1 MTKLGPAMPLDRWV
15 ERTRRLLEL
24 ERQEEVQA
32 VQQELATRPDAENP
46 GVLSQLRV
54 AQLSTGL
61 FGRTLVRLELPSPHV
76 QRPKPHQFSVGDLV
90 QLRVEAPDGSLPT
103 GIVARVDDTAVSVAL
118 SEGQDVDEAALWSA
132 GRVTL
137 DRLVNN
143 ATFAKLSE
151 TLDRLARHDGGAGQ
165 RLVDVVFSGV
175 APSWQTPLPTLTPF
189 SDGLN
194 ASQLEA
200 IRFALASKDVALIH
214 GPPGTGKTTTV
225 VELILQAVRTF
236 GMKVLVCAPSN
247 IAVDNVLEKM
257 ADASA
262 SESAR
267 GQRLQMTRVG
277 HPARLLPQILPFCL
291 DARIERADGTEIV
304 RDIRR
309 EMQQMETA
317 LQKKGK
323 SMDRTARAEMRR
335 ELKSNRKELRQREQ
349 RVVRELLAHSDVVFA
364 TNVGAASKLLRDLTF
379 DLVVIDEAA
388 QALELSCWIPMRKAP
403 RCVLA
408 GDHHQLPPTI
418 KSKAAA
424 AQGLEITLFD
434 RLSRRE
440 ETKCVVRMLD
450 TQYRMHEHISDW
462 SSRAMYG
469 GALQSAASV
478 ARRKLSDLPHVS
490 LGLVEDPDRVNATL
504 LLLDTAGCEL
514 EEDATDDDGADSLL
528 AMSKSNRG
536 EAEVVAR
543 HVGELLRAGLKTHEI
558 AVITPYNKQ
567 VQLLKALLLTEHP
580 TLEIRSVDGFQG
592 CEKEA
597 VVMSLVR
604 SNAAHEVGFLADDRR
619 MNVAVTRAKRH
630 VAIVCDTD
638 TIRAHPFLKA
648 MVEHFE
654 QVGEYR
660 SAHEYLDEGVVQ
672 GSPSVVASLDAAA
685 AASDG
690 AGKKRATVAAKQVT
704 QQTPSQRTK
713 AVASATSKAEKQRVE
728 KESTTDTRKEVVPPE
743 EKAEDEE
750 TKRVDPDDGES
761 SDDDDK
767 DDDDGEPAERQPK
780 SAFAHLLH
788 DDSSDDSASSSE
800 DEAQTEDARAE
811 QLASANTLLKELHLS
826 RLARQSAAPAA
837 PANAAAAATSTSK
850 AKKKN
855 KKKKTTTSNKQATTP
870 AAVAAVDERADGEDD
885 LAFLTRQVE
894 QGTRCCFQRPA
905 AASAA
910 TVRCKKSTLTLGAVC
925 RFCKL
930 KYCYDHAQPEVHGCG
945 DAVRAHERQQFHASA
960 AKASGD
966 VKKLTIEKRRL
977 LEKKLDASVSE
988 KSAARQQ
995 KPSQKKK
1002 KGKK

>member
-1 MTKLGPAMPLDRWV
+1 MCCCILCR
-15 ERTRRLLEL
+15 
-24 ERQEEVQA
+24 
-32 VQQELATRPDAENP
+32 
-46 GVLSQLRV
+46 
-54 AQLSTGL
+54 
-61 FGRTLVRLELPSPHV
+61 
-76 QRPKPHQFSVGDLV
+76 
-90 QLRVEAPDGSLPT
+90 
-103 GIVARVDDTAVSVAL
+103 
-118 SEGQDVDEAALWSA
+118 
-132 GRVTL
+132 
-137 DRLVNN
+137 
-143 ATFAKLSE
+143 
-151 TLDRLARHDGGAGQ
+151 
-165 RLVDVVFSGV
+165 VFSGV
-175 APSWQTPLPTLTPF
+175 APSWQTPLPALTPF

-200 IRFALASKDVALIH
+200 IRFALASKDIALIH

-225 VELILQAVRTF
+225 VEFILQAVRTF
-236 GMKVLVCAPSN
+236 HMKVLVCAPSN

-257 ADASA
+257 ATAVGRAS
-262 SESAR
+262 SSHE
-267 GQRLQMTRVG
+267 RLQMTRIG

-309 EMQQMETA
+309 EMQQMETT

-323 SMDRTARAEMRR
+323 SMDRSARSELRR

-364 TNVGAASKLLRDLTF
+364 TNVGAASKLLKDVTF

-424 AQGLEITLFD
+424 AQGLEVTLFD
-434 RLSRRE
+434 RLSRRD
-440 ETKCVVRMLD
+440 ETTCVVRMLD

-462 SSRAMYG
+462 SSRAMYD

-478 ARRKLSDLPHVS
+478 ARRKLSDLPHVNIDA
-490 LGLVEDPDRVNATL
+490 VEDADRVNATL

-514 EEDATDDDGADSLL
+514 EEDALEESEEMSAML

-536 EAEVVAR
+536 EAEIVAR
-543 HVGELLRAGLKTHEI
+543 HVRELLQIGLRTHEI

-567 VQLLKALLLTEHP
+567 VQLLKALLLDEHP

-604 SNAAHEVGFLADDRR
+604 SNAAHDVGFLADDRR

-630 VAIVCDTD
+630 VAIVCDTE
-638 TIRAHPFLKA
+638 TIRAHPFLKN

-654 QVGEYR
+654 QFGEYR
-660 SAHEYLDEGVVQ
+660 SAQEYLEERVVQ
-672 GSPSVVASLDAAA
+672 GSHSVDAAVA
-685 AASDG
+685 VVTDG
-690 AGKKRATVAAKQVT
+690 AKKEEEEKKKAKTKDVAKREQAPKMQLKNSVIGHTTNNVVKEKEVPTAVETKSVAAIAKT
-704 QQTPSQRTK
+704 SEPKDHQQQE
-713 AVASATSKAEKQRVE
+713 SK
-728 KESTTDTRKEVVPPE
+728 E
-743 EKAEDEE
+743 EGIDAQEEEEEEDEE
-750 TKRVDPDDGES
+750 EEEEDEPRAETKSRG
-761 SDDDDK
+761 
-767 DDDDGEPAERQPK
+767 
-780 SAFAHLLH
+780 AFLHLLH
-788 DDSSDDSASSSE
+788 DDSSDDSDDSS
-800 DEAQTEDARAE
+800 DEEKDDGSTAAAQATAE
-811 QLASANTLLKELHLS
+811 QEEQTNANALLKELHLS
-826 RLARQSAAPAA
+826 RLARQPPPPPAAAAPAA
-837 PANAAAAATSTSK
+837 ASSSSK
-850 AKKKN
+850 SKKKKN
-855 KKKKTTTSNKQATTP
+855 KKKKTATTNKSSTTVS
-870 AAVAAVDERADGEDD
+870 AAAGVDERQDGEDD

-894 QGTRCCFQRPA
+894 QGTRCCFQRPPSTSGA
-905 AASAA
+905 AAL
-910 TVRCKKSTLTLGAVC
+910 RCKKSTLTLGAVC

-945 DAVRAHERQQFHASA
+945 DAVRAHERQQFQASA
-960 AKASGD
+960 AKSSSDA
-966 VKKLTIEKRRL
+966 KKLTIEKRRL
-977 LEKKLDASVSE
+977 LEKKLDASVAE

-995 KPSQKKK
+995 KQSKNAK